1 MPACSSSF
9 LCNLRQKNQLP
20 TTANTT
26 KRVMTRIA
34 LSNISIYSDSMRVS
48 TSLNYTL
55 RSSLSSFN
63 WIYLMAGFSIVVIFK
78 VWAALIMSSFIF
90 FYKSSFYF
98 LFNYC
103 SLLNLSKYSLL
114 TACNLSIS
122 YYFFFAKAFS
132 ILFSLSSIVIYKLF
146 SEIIR
151 SIISTTFSS
160 TNILG
165 FCWFELAKTSLFA
178 CRVVRIWSAFG
189 TFFAGAGIRY
199 ASGTY

>member
-1 MPACSSSF
+1 
-9 LCNLRQKNQLP
+9 
-20 TTANTT
+20 
-26 KRVMTRIA
+26 MTRIA

-48 TSLNYTL
+48 ISLNYNL

-63 WIYLMAGFSIVVIFK
+63 WIYLMAGFSIVVIIK
-78 VWAALIMSSFIF
+78 AALIMSSFIF
-90 FYKSSFYF
+90 LYKSSFYF

-132 ILFSLSSIVIYKLF
+132 ILFSLSSTVIYKLF

-165 FCWFELAKTSLFA
+165 FC
-178 CRVVRIWSAFG
+178 
-189 TFFAGAGIRY
+189 
-199 ASGTY
+199 